1 MIDMKKLFIV
11 SLTLVLSFL
20 FFNTDADA
28 QRKRL
33 SAPEFVL
40 GLGVGAFAASNDAYG
55 QVGTQ
60 TTYGMRLGRGLTG
73 YAKWAFDKYR
83 SHRLTFSMT
92 YQKMVNDNSG
102 GNYFTNIFKFSPK
115 EPYTDFNIYTGA
127 LGYEYTFGAPCCNK
141 QSIGAGITF
150 NLINAGSG
158 NKPAS
163 IDNAFRI
170 GFQITSE
177 YEFLLD
183 DKGRYGINL
192 GFKAG
197 LLNVFLLD
205 NGGDHN
211 LNDGEGVRPF
221 ATDQNNRWIGIG
233 GLTVGFN
240 FYLGVKEKKLRLI
253 YQ

>member
-11 SLTLVLSFL
+11 SLILVLSFF
-20 FFNTDADA
+20 FFNTDANA

-40 GLGVGAFAASNDAYG
+40 GLGVGAFSAANDAYG

-83 SHRLTFSMT
+83 HHRLTFSIT
-92 YQKMVNDNSG
+92 YQKMVNDQSG
-102 GNYFTNIFKFSPK
+102 GNFFTNIFKFSPE

-141 QSIGAGITF
+141 QSVGAGITF

-158 NKPAS
+158 NQPAP
-163 IDNAFRI
+163 IDNTFRI
-170 GFQITSE
+170 GFQMNSE
-177 YEFLLD
+177 YEFLID

-192 GFKAG
+192 GFKWGIA
-197 LLNVFLLD
+197 NVFLQD
-205 NGGDHN
+205 VGGDN
-211 LNDGEGVRPF
+211 DLNDGKGTRPL
-221 ATDQNNRWIGIG
+221 ATDRNQRWIGIAG
-233 GLTVGFN
+233 VTVGFN
-240 FYLGVKEKKLRLI
+240 FYLGVEEKKLRLI